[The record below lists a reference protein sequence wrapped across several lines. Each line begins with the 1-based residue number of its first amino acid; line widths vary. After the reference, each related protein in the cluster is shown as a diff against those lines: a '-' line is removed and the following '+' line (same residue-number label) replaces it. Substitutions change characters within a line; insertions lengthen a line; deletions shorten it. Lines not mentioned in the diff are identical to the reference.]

1 MRWNG
6 KPLFQPA
13 GGFRM
18 TLRTIRT
25 SWLLLALTYVFA
37 SSAMSISLAEVAA
50 PEQVQETAQDA
61 IRLAQANPPNRK
73 FADGVLTTIPMQY
86 EAKDTFSPAEQYQD
100 ILKGI
105 PNLNWTPNFM
115 SDTRTLESMASKV
128 IFRRDVWGL
137 EFAFKPVR
145 MIEVG
150 VPQPSGK
157 LQKKL
162 VWYMVYKVT
171 NHGEPL
177 RRVPVKDKFDNIK
190 YEVKQIEGLP
200 SAPIRFFPRFVLEA
214 QDTKVK
220 KEYLDRIIPAAMDA
234 IAQRETGGSKL
245 YNSVEIS
252 RFDIPV
258 TTEDQDNSIW
268 GVVMWEDVDPE
279 TDFFS
284 IYIDGL
290 TNAFRWN
297 DKDEQFDSSAAP
309 LTYRQYQQKTL
320 KLNFW
325 RPGDRLDENEREIR
339 FGAPGQ
345 VDYEWIFR

>member
-1 MRWNG
+1 
-6 KPLFQPA
+6 
-13 GGFRM
+13 M
-18 TLRTIRT
+18 TVASIRT
-25 SWLLLALTYVFA
+25 WYLLVLAMLTALSTMPTSYAAAA
-37 SSAMSISLAEVAA
+37 SPEDNTDAA
-50 PEQVQETAQDA
+50 ANA

-73 FADGVLTTIPMQY
+73 FVDGVMTTIPMKFSAQ
-86 EAKDTFSPAEQYQD
+86 DTHSSVEQYRD
-100 ILKGI
+100 ILQGI
-105 PNLNWTPNFM
+105 PNLDWTPNYM
-115 SDTRTLESMASKV
+115 AETRTLKAMASKV

-137 EFAFKPVR
+137 EFSFKPVR

-162 VWYMVYKVT
+162 IWYMVFKVT
-171 NHGEPL
+171 NNGNPL
-177 RRVPVKDKFDNIK
+177 RHVPVKDQFDNVK
-190 YEVKQIEGLP
+190 FEVQQIDDLP
-200 SAPIRFFPRFVLEA
+200 SAPIRFFPRFVLETK
-214 QDTKVK
+214 DTKQK
-220 KEYLDRIIPAAMDA
+220 KEYLDRIIPSA
-234 IAQRETGGSKL
+234 IEKIAERETGGSKL

-258 TTEDQDNSIW
+258 TTADKDNSIW
-268 GVVMWEDVDPE
+268 GVVTWEDVDPD

-290 TNAFRWN
+290 TNAFRYE
-297 DKDEQFDSSAAP
+297 DADENYDASSNP
-309 LTYRQYQQKTL
+309 LAYRKYQQKTL

-339 FGAPGQ
+339 LGSPGE

>member
-1 MRWNG
+1 
-6 KPLFQPA
+6 
-13 GGFRM
+13 M
-18 TLRTIRT
+18 TLLTIRT
-25 SWLLLALTYVFA
+25 SWLLAALTLVCA
-37 SSAMSISLAEVAA
+37 SSMSISYAETIA
-50 PEQVQETAQDA
+50 PEQGQDAAQDA

-73 FADGVLTTIPMQY
+73 FAEGVLTTIPMKF
-86 EAKDTFSPAEQYQD
+86 EAQDTFSPAEQYKD
-100 ILKGI
+100 IVEGI
-105 PNLNWTPNFM
+105 PNLKWTPNYL
-115 SDTRTLESMASKV
+115 SKTRTLEAMASKV
-128 IFRRDVWGL
+128 IYRRDVWAL
-137 EFAFKPVR
+137 EFSFKPVR

-162 VWYMVYKVT
+162 IWYMVYKVT

-177 RRVPVKDKFDNIK
+177 RRVPVKDKFDNVR
-190 YEVKQIEGLP
+190 YEVRKIEGLP

-220 KEYLDRIIPAAMDA
+220 KEYLDRIIPAAMDV
-234 IAQRETGGSKL
+234 IAKRETGGTKL

-258 TTEDQDNSIW
+258 STEDEDNSIW
-268 GVVMWEDVDPE
+268 GVVMWEDIDPE

-290 TNAFRWN
+290 TNAFRWS
-297 DKDEQFDSSAAP
+297 DKDEPVKADANP
-309 LTYRQYQQKTL
+309 LDYRQYQQKTL

-325 RPGDRLDENEREIR
+325 RPGDKIEQNEREIR
-339 FGAPGQ
+339 FGAPGKL
-345 VDYEWIFR
+345 DYEWIFR

>member
-1 MRWNG
+1 
-6 KPLFQPA
+6 
-13 GGFRM
+13 M
-18 TLRTIRT
+18 TAATPRT
-25 SWLLLALTYVFA
+25 SFLPVLTMLFALLAMPSSFA
-37 SSAMSISLAEVAA
+37 AAAA
-50 PEQVQETAQDA
+50 PEESTDLAGDA

-73 FADGVLTTIPMQY
+73 FVDGVMTTIPMKFSAQDTYTSPQQY
-86 EAKDTFSPAEQYQD
+86 RD
-100 ILKGI
+100 ILEGI
-105 PNLNWTPNFM
+105 PNLDWTPNYL
-115 SDTRTLESMASKV
+115 SETRTLKSMASNV
-128 IFRRDVWGL
+128 IFRRDIWGL
-137 EFAFKPVR
+137 EFSFKPVR

-171 NHGEPL
+171 NTGNPL
-177 RRVPVKDKFDNIK
+177 RHVPVKDQYDNVKF
-190 YEVKQIEGLP
+190 EVQQIDDLP
-200 SAPIRFFPRFVLEA
+200 SAPIRFFPRFVLESK
-214 QDTKVK
+214 DTKQK
-220 KEYLDRIIPAAMDA
+220 KEYLDRIIPAAIEK
-234 IAQRETGGSKL
+234 IAERETGGSKL

-258 TTEDQDNSIW
+258 STPEKDNSIW
-268 GVVMWEDVDPE
+268 GVVTWEDVDPD

-290 TNAFRWN
+290 TNAFSFE
-297 DKDEQFDSSAAP
+297 DADENYDASSNP
-309 LTYRQYQQKTL
+309 LSYRQYKQKTL

-339 FGAPGQ
+339 LGSPGE